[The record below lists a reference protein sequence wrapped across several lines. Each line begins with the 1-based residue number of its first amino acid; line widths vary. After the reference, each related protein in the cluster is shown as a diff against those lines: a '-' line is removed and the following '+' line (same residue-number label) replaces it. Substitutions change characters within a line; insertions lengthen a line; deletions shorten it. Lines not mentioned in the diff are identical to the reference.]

1 MRETFRRKI
10 RIKRFGSGLS
20 ALIILMNKCKGKA
33 KSRQL
38 EVNVFNREIH
48 FRIDGN
54 DNLILVDPT
63 ITDNNKVVITIINV

>member
-1 MRETFRRKI
+1 
-10 RIKRFGSGLS
+10 
-20 ALIILMNKCKGKA
+20 MNKGKGKA

>member
-1 MRETFRRKI
+1 
-10 RIKRFGSGLS
+10 
-20 ALIILMNKCKGKA
+20 MNKCKGKA